1 MKMDNT
7 LYLTESFGMK
17 GNVTPDADGT
27 YNLGSSEKRWAN
39 VYTGDLHLRND
50 RGDRTIIEEKDFYAL
65 SITLQVKNIK

>member
-27 YNLGSSEKRWAN
+27 YNLGSSEKR
-39 VYTGDLHLRND
+39 
-50 RGDRTIIEEKDFYAL
+50 
-65 SITLQVKNIK
+65 